1 MADLYLST
9 EGPIQKLIEEL
20 EDMYPPLTVDP
31 SMTHEVILYRAG
43 QRSVVDY
50 LRAPA
55 DSSAGSPS
63 PSSGPSGPRPPDPSG
78 SPASA
83 GPAEHTPGSPA
94 ASGSERYN

>member
-50 LRAPA
+50 IKAKL
-55 DSSAGSPS
+55 DS
-63 PSSGPSGPRPPDPSG
+63 
-78 SPASA
+78 
-83 GPAEHTPGSPA
+83 
-94 ASGSERYN
+94 